1 MQITGIIAEYDPF
14 HNGHAAH
21 IAAARDAGAT
31 HIAVTISGS
40 FTQRG
45 EPAAL
50 TKWARARMALAGGAD
65 LVLETPLPFAMAPAE
80 NFALGGVATLHALG
94 CVDTLSFG
102 SECGDIRALT
112 EIAHITADPA
122 CQAHLKQAMHDGI
135 PYAAALQA
143 AVAAVCGEETASLLE
158 QANNTLGIEYIRAAA
173 RLGAPLR
180 FHTIPRIGAAHNAPS
195 PTADIASA
203 SLLRQYLRKG
213 RIDDAARYMPAACAD
228 ILREEIAD
236 GHAPANPQKLEYAL
250 LARLRTMTVDEMAA
264 LPYVS
269 EGLENRLYNAV
280 QTADSYDALLT
291 ALKTKR
297 YPTARLRRILWAALC
312 GIPSAMPYGT
322 PSYIR
327 VLAMNAHGKE
337 ILAAA
342 RSTLPIVSQHR
353 HIDELSPAATAVWDV
368 ERRGSDL
375 HALLLPRPLPCGT
388 DMTTKLI
395 CK

>member
-21 IAAARDAGAT
+21 IAAARAAGAT

-80 NFALGGVATLHALG
+80 IFATGGVGTLHALG

-102 SECGDIRALT
+102 SECGDADALIRL
-112 EIAHITADPA
+112 AHSIDDPA
-122 CQAHLKQAMHDGI
+122 CQARLKQAMQDGA

-143 AVAAVCGEETASLLE
+143 AVAATCGEETASLLDH
-158 QANNTLGIEYIRAAA
+158 ANNTLGVEYIRAARRMDA
-173 RLGAPLR
+173 DLQ
-180 FHTIPRIGAAHNAPS
+180 FHTIPRIGAAHNASS

-203 SLLRQYLRKG
+203 SLLRQYLREG
-213 RIDDAARYMPAACAD
+213 RIDDATRYMPSACAA
-228 ILREEIAD
+228 ILRDEIAD
-236 GHAPANPQKLEYAL
+236 GHAPADSRRLEYAI
-250 LARLRTMTVDEMAA
+250 LARLRTMTAAEMAA
-264 LPYVS
+264 LPYLS

-280 QTADSYDALLT
+280 QTANSYDSLLAT
-291 ALKTKR
+291 LKTKR

-312 GIPSAMPYGT
+312 DIPAAMPYGT
-322 PSYIR
+322 PPYIR
-327 VLAMNAHGKE
+327 VLAMNARGKE

-342 RSTLPIVSQHR
+342 RPTLPLVSQRR
-353 HIDELSPAATAVWDV
+353 HMDELSPAAAAVWDI

-375 HALLLPRPLPCGT
+375 HALTLPHPIPCGT
-388 DMTTKLI
+388 DLTTKLI
-395 CK
+395 CE